1 MTKFVFDEIL
11 LDVPFDEH
19 RTFLTDFT
27 HEEDDMDNEGK
38 AAESL
43 NPNEQTNTINELM
56 KNNYVLKVIDIKK
69 VSSASSKRDPMKSGS
84 DKTHFFH
91 KGNLTPK
98 SN

>member
-19 RTFLTDFT
+19 RTFLTEFT
-27 HEEDDMDNEGK
+27 HEDDDTDNQGK
-38 AAESL
+38 LGPL
-43 NPNEQTNTINELM
+43 NLNEQTNTLNELM

-69 VSSASSKRDPMKSGS
+69 VSSASAKRDPMKSAS
-84 DKTHFFH
+84 DKTHFS
-91 KGNLTPK
+91 KKVNLTAK